1 MTSGVLLVLAAG
13 LLAGGFI
20 GAVGVGGVIIAPL
33 LVLLAGYDIHQAVA
47 VASWSFMFTGVA
59 GTLSY
64 ARHGSIDWS
73 SAAWLA
79 AGVLPAALVGAL
91 VNTMVPATVVTV
103 IIAVLIAASGLRG
116 LLQRSAE
123 PGGPARTPTAT
134 LLVLVGALVGFGSAL
149 TGTGGPVLLIP
160 LLLLGGMR
168 ILNVIGVAQAIQIPV
183 AVFAS
188 VGYLLFAEIDL
199 LVGTLLGLTQAA
211 GVLMGARVAHML
223 PAASLRRLVAVAL
236 IGTAVLLIVQV
247 YRVAER

>member
-1 MTSGVLLVLAAG
+1 MLIVLILG

-20 GAVGVGGVIIAPL
+20 GAVGIGGVIIAPL

-47 VASWSFMFTGVA
+47 IASWSFMFTGVA

-64 ARHGSIDWS
+64 ARRGSINWS

-79 AGVLPAALVGAL
+79 AGILPATLTGAL
-91 VNTMVPATVVTV
+91 VNTIVPATAVTV
-103 IIAVLIAASGLRG
+103 TIAVLIAASGLRG
-116 LLQRSAE
+116 LLQGSAE
-123 PGGPARTPTAT
+123 PHGPARTPTAA
-134 LLVLVGALVGFGSAL
+134 LLLLLGALVGFGSAL

-199 LVGTLLGLTQAA
+199 LVGTLLGLTQAV
-211 GVLMGARVAHML
+211 GVLVGARLAHKL
-223 PAASLRRLVAVAL
+223 PAASLRRLVAAAL
-236 IGTAVLLIVQV
+236 IGTAVLLIVQL
-247 YRVAER
+247 